1 MSILL
6 LGMSGRYVG
15 EQAAPTG
22 LSIRQRILDDLEA
35 TLLLVQSVR
44 AEGRADNASADV
56 AYVAGGAYTG
66 TVTRRYKATVV
77 TGGASGTATITVTDD
92 TPTAQRDRWTY
103 QDEDDVG
110 DLDDGPVAA
119 VVTSGTAI
127 DLGTAGLGVT
137 LTLTFSG
144 VLVAGD
150 YWYVWAGPFQSA
162 VEQVARK
169 MDTRDGGCWIEMQ
182 APQQTSVPGP
192 LPLQANT
199 MEVALW
205 CYVPRSE
212 DPHDAVERL
221 LADVTNAVRLDP
233 TRGALAVNT
242 LPQDDVAVVLDDTKS
257 RSWFVLRLA
266 IRYRH
271 RDNDTRSL

>member
-6 LGMSGRYVG
+6 LGLSGRSLG
-15 EQAAPTG
+15 EQSAPTG
-22 LSIRQRILDDLEA
+22 RSIRQQILDNLEA
-35 TLLLVQSVR
+35 SLLLVQSVR
-44 AEGRADNASADV
+44 SEGRAANDSVDV
-56 AYVAGGAYTG
+56 GYAAGGAYTG

-77 TGGASGTATITVTDD
+77 TGGASGTATVTVTDD
-92 TPTAQRDRWTY
+92 TPTAQSDLWTH

-110 DLDDGPVAA
+110 TMDDGPVAA

-127 DLGTAGLGVT
+127 NLGAAGLGAT
-137 LTLTFSG
+137 LTLTFTG
-144 VLVAGD
+144 VLVADD
-150 YWYVWAGPFQSA
+150 YWYVWAGPFQTS

-182 APQQTSVPGP
+182 APQQTSAPGP
-192 LPLQANT
+192 LPLQANA

-205 CYVPRSE
+205 CYVPRTE
-212 DPHDAVERL
+212 DPQDAVERL
-221 LADVTNAVRLDP
+221 LADITNAVRLDP
-233 TRGALAVNT
+233 TRSALAVNT
-242 LPQDDVAVVLDDTKS
+242 LPQDDVAVVLDGTKS